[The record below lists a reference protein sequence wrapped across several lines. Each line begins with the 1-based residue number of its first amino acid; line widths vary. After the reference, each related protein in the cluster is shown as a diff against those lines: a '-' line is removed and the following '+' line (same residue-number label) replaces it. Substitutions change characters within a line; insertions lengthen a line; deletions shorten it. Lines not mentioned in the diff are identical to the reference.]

1 MVHTLSLN
9 LTKPDHT
16 ARKTQ
21 TRSILNQRQ
30 KYTRQLLFAAKQRMT
45 ALSLSGRLWTV
56 EKKRCEAMKLLWGVG
71 WRLTFKKTK
80 KIPHINAYD

>member
-56 EKKRCEAMKLLWGVG
+56 EKKTLRSDEVTLGGGMAPNLQKN
-71 WRLTFKKTK
+71 KKNT
-80 KIPHINAYD
+80 AY